1 MLAKEDNSTPV
12 HSSSPSSVKSV
23 VQHSLDCLTN
33 SAPLAWLSLL
43 AFTKSILSQI
53 NVAIN
58 KRVQSQS
65 PLCLKRR
72 ATFPHTGSFV
82 WSNLPSLV
90 WGRWS
95 GILLGPGWPAWLI
108 VGACCCSVCWEMK
121 PRLWVVFA
129 IWGFWSAVDQMAVNL
144 VLILEHDLAKTAF
157 PDGGIRR
164 IEMLNMLPAPSSWLL
179 YTTEGLCLYLAGQQE
194 SV

>member
-12 HSSSPSSVKSV
+12 HSSSPSCMECGATQPWLPHKLC
-23 VQHSLDCLTN
+23 SLG
-33 SAPLAWLSLL
+33 WLSLL
-43 AFTKSILSQI
+43 AFTKSILPQI
-53 NVAIN
+53 NAAIN

-95 GILLGPGWPAWLI
+95 AVGLACLTDCWSLLLLCLLGDRAQA
-108 VGACCCSVCWEMK
+108 VGGIYHL
-121 PRLWVVFA
+121 RIFR
-129 IWGFWSAVDQMAVNL
+129 AVDQMAVNL
-144 VLILEHDLAKTAF
+144 VLILEHDLAKTAS
-157 PDGGIRR
+157 PHGGIRR
-164 IEMLNMLPAPSSWLL
+164 IEMLNMLPAPSSWLHCA
-179 YTTEGLCLYLAGQQE
+179 TEGLCLYLAGQQE
-194 SV
+194 LV